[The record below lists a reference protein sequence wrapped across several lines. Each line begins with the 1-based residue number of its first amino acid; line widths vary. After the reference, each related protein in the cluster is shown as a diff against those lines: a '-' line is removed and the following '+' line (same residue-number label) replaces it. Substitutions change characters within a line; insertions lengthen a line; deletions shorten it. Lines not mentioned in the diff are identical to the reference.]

1 VALTPGKRCVGLLLA
16 ALLAVSAILH
26 AQGLRVT
33 GRVTLIA
40 AERQSQLPDNSNTVV
55 WLTPVP
61 GAASSQAGSE
71 EGITRHYR
79 LVQRNKRFIPH
90 ILVVPVGAAVEFP
103 NQDPFFHNVFSM
115 FNGKRFDL
123 GLYEAGST
131 RTVTFNSPGVSYIFC
146 NIHPEMSAVVI
157 VAKTPYYGI
166 SNAAGDITIAGVPPG
181 RYELNVW
188 QERCLPAALK
198 RLSREVTISPSST
211 SLSEMR
217 LPESGD
223 VLSKHK
229 NLYGRDYD
237 SKSSSYPNYDQP

>member
-1 VALTPGKRCVGLLLA
+1 MALTPRKRCAGLLLGT
-16 ALLAVSAILH
+16 LLAFCGNLQ

-33 GRVTLIA
+33 GRVTLVA
-40 AERQSQLPDNSNTVV
+40 AGLRSQLSDNSNTVV

-61 GAASSQAGSE
+61 GTAASQPDSK
-71 EGITRHYR
+71 EGISHHYR

-90 ILVVPVGAAVEFP
+90 ILVVPMGAAVEFP

-157 VAKTPYYGI
+157 VAKTPYYAI
-166 SNAAGDITIAGVPPG
+166 SNTAGDITIEGVPPG
-181 RYELNVW
+181 RYQLDLW

-211 SLSEMR
+211 SLGELR

-237 SKSSSYPNYDQP
+237 SKSSTYPNYDQP